1 VPAEK
6 GIKEMTVEEKAK
18 AIVSSES
25 ISGPNRRKRLIKKIV
40 KAIEEAERAGAE
52 KMREAAATH
61 VDDFPVQLNLNL
73 VLAQGIREI
82 GLPGDAFAGR
92 VK

>member
-1 VPAEK
+1 
-6 GIKEMTVEEKAK
+6 MTAQEKAQS
-18 AIVSSES
+18 IVNSES
-25 ISGPNRRKRLIKKIV
+25 ITGPNRRKRLVKKIV

-52 KMREAAATH
+52 KMREAAAIH
-61 VDDFPVQLNLNL
+61 VDNFPVQLNLNM
-73 VLAQGIREI
+73 VLSAGIREI